1 MELQHKVSVSLS
13 QELIK
18 SIRILAKSGKDS
30 FVSYLYNPVVDAGW
44 QKRQSDINVRK
55 TMERITLESQNQAFL
70 NTIGPRCK
78 RLIMHAADESLSALG
93 DSSIFFLEKMQLH
106 TRVSGSPEALD
117 FVSIINQPLN
127 EFQKKIGEKSEKIF
141 SDAISGIGKD
151 VLKSAFDP
159 VKLDASSEKIRL
171 DGEIKRLYDNILIAS
186 SYRNISKCRKLLAS
200 YIIRFSD
207 GEDYASDD
215 VRKLITAMNK
225 REDGFEEELKNQMA
239 VDLYFRITK
248 SILDGD
254 ISSSVQFIRKYGYI
268 FEGNASAKHFYDI
281 DRLERILYK
290 MITEKNLWDEL
301 K

>member
-13 QELIK
+13 QDLIK
-18 SIRILAKSGKDS
+18 GIRILAKSGKDS
-30 FVSYLYNPVVDAGW
+30 FVSYLYDQVVHAGW
-44 QKRQSDINVRK
+44 QKRQSDLNVRK
-55 TMERITLESQNQAFL
+55 MMERIALESQNQAFL

-93 DSSIFFLEKMQLH
+93 DASIFFLEKMQLH
-106 TRVSGSPEALD
+106 TKVSGSPEALD
-117 FVSIINQPLN
+117 FVGIINRPLKD
-127 EFQKKIGEKSEKIF
+127 FSDKISRKSEKIF
-141 SDAISGIGKD
+141 SEAISGIGKNE
-151 VLKSAFDP
+151 LKSAFEP
-159 VKLDASSEKIRL
+159 VKLDTAQEKIRL

-186 SYRNISKCRKLLAS
+186 SYRNIPKCRKLLAS

-207 GEDYASDD
+207 GENYASDD
-215 VRKLITAMNK
+215 VQKLIAAMNK
-225 REDGFEEELKNQMA
+225 RENGFEDELKNQMA

-248 SILDGD
+248 SILEGD
-254 ISSSVQFIRKYGYI
+254 VPSAVQHIRKYGYI